1 MGVFALF
8 TCMFSLVIS
17 ARFLLIIVSRLFLHY
32 YCESYFG
39 LILLQ
44 IVMRLGIILQ
54 QWDVS
59 ATTRSDSCSGK
70 TLTKPVKTKTKTKN
84 KQSSTEVSKLS
95 MLQKR
100 HESEKNVVDSI
111 RNSFINR

>member
-1 MGVFALF
+1 
-8 TCMFSLVIS
+8 MFSYVIS
-17 ARFLLIIVSRLFLHY
+17 ARFLLVIVSRLFLHY
-32 YCESYFG
+32 YCESYRGF
-39 LILLQ
+39 ILLQ
-44 IVMRLGIILQ
+44 IVIRLGIILQ
-54 QWDVS
+54 QWDIS
-59 ATTRSDSCSGK
+59 ATTRSGSCSGK

-84 KQSSTEVSKLS
+84 KQSSTEVCKLS

>member
-1 MGVFALF
+1 MEVVVYVL
-8 TCMFSLVIS
+8 LV
-17 ARFLLIIVSRLFLHY
+17 
-32 YCESYFG
+32 
-39 LILLQ
+39 Q
-44 IVMRLGIILQ
+44 IVYFTICIRLGIILQ

-59 ATTRSDSCSGK
+59 AKTRSDSCSGK

-84 KQSSTEVSKLS
+84 QPSSKEVCTLS

-100 HESEKNVVDSI
+100 HESEKTIVDSI

>member
-1 MGVFALF
+1 MEVVVYVL
-8 TCMFSLVIS
+8 LV
-17 ARFLLIIVSRLFLHY
+17 
-32 YCESYFG
+32 
-39 LILLQ
+39 Q
-44 IVMRLGIILQ
+44 IVYFTICIRLGIILQ

-59 ATTRSDSCSGK
+59 AKTRSDSCSGK

-84 KQSSTEVSKLS
+84 QQSSKEVCTLS

-100 HESEKNVVDSI
+100 HESEKTVVDSI